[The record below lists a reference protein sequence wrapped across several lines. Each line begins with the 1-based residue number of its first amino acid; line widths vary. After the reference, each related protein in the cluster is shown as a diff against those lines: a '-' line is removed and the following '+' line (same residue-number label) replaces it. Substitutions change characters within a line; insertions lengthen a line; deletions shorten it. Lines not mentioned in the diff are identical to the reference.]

1 MKALT
6 RLAIIPALII
16 LLGVAC
22 SFSAGDTSSSDTSG
36 SSTDQ
41 TVSSPTEAA
50 VDVPTED
57 TTSQDASSQDS
68 SSPTSEPYTTFTFD
82 TEPTDWSYWLQS
94 GNENDVSFQVDNGK
108 MHVEINGKETYLYF
122 TYDAYTY
129 DNVYIETVVDNRGV
143 NSQSV
148 SLLCRYSESEG
159 WYEVNVQ
166 NDGLYNIFA
175 YDARKKSY
183 DMLTSGGSNA
193 IKQGKEINAYGFDC
207 TDRTL
212 TLWINGTKVTEFK
225 ENKYQLREG
234 NVGFAISSYEALP
247 VIVDVDEV
255 TIDKP

>member
-1 MKALT
+1 MKAFA

-16 LLGVAC
+16 LVGVAC
-22 SFSAGDTSSSDTSG
+22 SFSAGDTGASDTTGSSSDT
-36 SSTDQ
+36 
-41 TVSSPTEAA
+41 TVASPTEAA
-50 VDVPTED
+50 VAAPTD
-57 TTSQDASSQDS
+57 NTSTQDASS
-68 SSPTSEPYTTFTFD
+68 PTLEPYTTFTFD
-82 TEPTDWSYWLQS
+82 TEPTDWTYWVQS
-94 GNENDVSFQVDNGK
+94 GNENDTSFQVENGK
-108 MHVEINGKETYLYF
+108 MHVEINGKQTYLYF

-129 DNVYIETVVDNRGV
+129 DNVYVETVVDNRGV

-148 SLLCRYSESEG
+148 SLLCRYSDTEG

-207 TDRTL
+207 SDRTL

-225 ENKYQLREG
+225 ENKYQFRDG
-234 NVGFAISSYEALP
+234 NVGFAISSYDALP
-247 VIVDVDEV
+247 VVVDVDEY